1 MRQLPLITV
10 RDGALREESQTQ
22 NLGLPLSQDS
32 LHLLYLKPHSM
43 PVDRCSVPYWIDVHI
58 DWRSGQWVSGGG
70 QGFLGKSPLIWRPE
84 ALNFVGVND
93 PKWKIPK

>member
-10 RDGALREESQTQ
+10 RDGALKEESQSQ

-43 PVDRCSVPYWIDVHI
+43 PVERCSVPYWIDMHT
-58 DWRSGQWVSGGG
+58 DWRLSQWVSGGG
-70 QGFLGKSPLIWRPE
+70 LGFFWEVLINLE
-84 ALNFVGVND
+84 ARSSQLC
-93 PKWKIPK
+93 WCE